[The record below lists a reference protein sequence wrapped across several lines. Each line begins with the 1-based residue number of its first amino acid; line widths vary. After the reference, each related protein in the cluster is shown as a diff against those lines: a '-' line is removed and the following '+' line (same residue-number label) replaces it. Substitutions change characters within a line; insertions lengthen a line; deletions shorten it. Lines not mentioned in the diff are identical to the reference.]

1 MSASLA
7 TQQRPSFRPDERTA
21 EQFRHLEIAATRAQ
35 KRARPK
41 LVYAIVTISGIVAIL
56 LGQLFLSIV
65 VADGAYTVA
74 SLQGQQ
80 RDLEREQQFL
90 TERLET
96 RSSTQNLIA
105 SAEKLGMV
113 ASGNPVFLDLDTG
126 AVLGQASAAGGSL
139 AASGN
144 LIGNSLVDAS
154 MIIDPEAQAAAAEVA
169 EDAAALEGESTMSPG
184 APGVNLEPESVS
196 SETESSGPDTLPSP
210 TTR

>member
-7 TQQRPSFRPDERTA
+7 TQQRPSFRPDERSA
-21 EQFRHLEIAATRAQ
+21 EQYRHLEIAATRAQ

-41 LVYAIVTISGIVAIL
+41 IVYAIVTISGIVAIL

-105 SAEKLGMV
+105 SAERLGMV

-144 LIGNSLVDAS
+144 LIGNSLVDPS
-154 MIIDPEAQAAAAEVA
+154 MVIDPEAQAAAAEVA

-184 APGVNLEPESVS
+184 APGVNIEPESVS

>member
-7 TQQRPSFRPDERTA
+7 TQQRPSFRPDERSA
-21 EQFRHLEIAATRAQ
+21 EQYRHLEIAATRAQ

>member
-21 EQFRHLEIAATRAQ
+21 EQYRHLEIAATRAQ

>member
-7 TQQRPSFRPDERTA
+7 TQQRPSFRPDERSA
-21 EQFRHLEIAATRAQ
+21 EQYRHLEIAATRAQ

-41 LVYAIVTISGIVAIL
+41 IVYAIVTISGIVAIL

-105 SAEKLGMV
+105 SAERLGMV

-144 LIGNSLVDAS
+144 LIGNSLVDPS
-154 MIIDPEAQAAAAEVA
+154 MVIDPEAQAAAAEVA

-184 APGVNLEPESVS
+184 APGVNIEPESVS
-196 SETESSGPDTLPSP
+196 SETESSGPDPLPSP